1 MPVVIAWSCQVC
13 GCRMRTLFPRKQPA
27 GAVSKK
33 RVGIHVRCA
42 ACGAPRDVE
51 IPDTQ
56 PIEGVTT
63 SADQDR

>member
-1 MPVVIAWSCQVC
+1 
-13 GCRMRTLFPRKQPA
+13 MRTLFPKKQPA

-33 RVGIHVRCA
+33 RVAIEVRCA
-42 ACGAPRDVE
+42 ACGAPRHVE